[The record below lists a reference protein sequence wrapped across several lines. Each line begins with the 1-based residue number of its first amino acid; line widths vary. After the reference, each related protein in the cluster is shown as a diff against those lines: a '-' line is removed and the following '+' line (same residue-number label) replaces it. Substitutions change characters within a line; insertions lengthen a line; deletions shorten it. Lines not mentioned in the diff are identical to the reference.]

1 MTMTDHPKLSQ
12 SEIDALFQQAMASSE
27 GGGAQP
33 DGPLTSEEQDALG
46 EIGNIS
52 FGSAA
57 TSLSTLLQQRVEI
70 TTPTVTLYE
79 SSHLPSEFPKPFV
92 LVSVEYTEGLKGTNA
107 LVVELQDAKTIA
119 DLMLGGNGENVA
131 DELNELH
138 LSAVAEAMNQMMGG
152 AATAMSQ
159 IFNRPINI
167 SPPDVRIVDL
177 SNDEWNLGLSGWIV
191 NVSFRMRV
199 GTLIDSTIM
208 QWLPLSFAKEMVQLL
223 LHPGGGAETGAQ
235 AASASEMVAAVEEDV
250 SASQPGTA
258 VAAGHPSVSEPLS
271 AAPDVAAGIAAARS
285 KNVQEEH
292 SWTASRGGVEAPQV
306 LRPEFADFTGETMA
320 GVGEPN
326 NLSLLLDVPLHVTV
340 ELGRTRRS
348 IRDILHWAPGTV
360 VELDKLA
367 GEPVDILVNNKRVAI
382 GEVVVIDENFG
393 VRVTE
398 IISPVE
404 RVKKLQ

>member
-1 MTMTDHPKLSQ
+1 MADDQRLSQ
-12 SEIDALFQQAMASSE
+12 AEIDALFQQASSDARDGASS
-27 GGGAQP
+27 GGVSDSSPAVISG
-33 DGPLTSEEQDALG
+33 DEMDILG

-52 FGSAA
+52 FGAAA

-70 TTPTVTLYE
+70 TTPTVSLYE
-79 SSHLPSEFPKPFV
+79 ADSIRAEFPKPFV
-92 LVSVEYTEGLKGTNA
+92 LVSVEYTEGLTGTNA
-107 LVVELQDAKTIA
+107 LVVQLQDAKTIA
-119 DLMLGGNGENVA
+119 DLMLGGNGENVP

-159 IFNRPINI
+159 IFHRTINI
-167 SPPDVRIVDL
+167 SPPDVQFVDL
-177 SNDEWNLGLSGWIV
+177 SENEWKLGLEGQIV

-199 GTLIDSTIM
+199 GSLLDSTIM
-208 QWLPLSFAKEMVQLL
+208 QWIPLSFAKAMVNLIRSPAPDEAPKREMNVHSDALSGPVERTTGTEPSSTSPAFPAGTGESEAAAAVA
-223 LHPGGGAETGAQ
+223 HSATGGTTDGP
-235 AASASEMVAAVEEDV
+235 SASR
-250 SASQPGTA
+250 
-258 VAAGHPSVSEPLS
+258 EPQR
-271 AAPDVAAGIAAARS
+271 VF
-285 KNVQEEH
+285 
-292 SWTASRGGVEAPQV
+292 
-306 LRPEFADFTGETMA
+306 RPEFVELSA
-320 GVGEPN
+320 EPIGLKSATEIH

-340 ELGRTRRS
+340 ELGRTNKTVGE
-348 IRDILHWAPGTV
+348 ILNWAQGTV

-398 IISPVE
+398 IISPSD